1 MPILEIEIV
10 VKPKEILAEDIA
22 DRLANSLAVI
32 LRSRPRETWVKLR
45 TLDSSKYSEN
55 EADKGE
61 PVYPVFITVLKS
73 KIDEPTLEAEANEL
87 AEEAAEICD
96 RPTENVHILYLPE
109 AQGRIAFGGR
119 LR

>member
-10 VKPKEILAEDIA
+10 LKPKEILAEDLA
-22 DRLANSLAVI
+22 GRLANSFAGI
-32 LRSRPRETWVKLR
+32 FRSRPHGTWVKLR

-61 PVYPVFITVLKS
+61 LLYPIFITVLKS
-73 KIDEPTLEAEANEL
+73 KLDEPTLEAEANEL
-87 AEEAAEICD
+87 AEAAAEICD